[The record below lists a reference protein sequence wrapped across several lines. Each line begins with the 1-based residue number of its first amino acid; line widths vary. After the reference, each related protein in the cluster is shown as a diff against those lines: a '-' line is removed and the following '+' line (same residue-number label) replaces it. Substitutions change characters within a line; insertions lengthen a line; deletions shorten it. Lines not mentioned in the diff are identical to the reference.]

1 MKKLLPLLCL
11 CLATGVWAGN
21 RADVNADGL
30 VNAADLAVLGNV
42 VAGNLDIG
50 NYDLANVV
58 VVAPQGGDFTS
69 PLDAVNWVAAQSP
82 SATKRFLVLV
92 TPGVYHYSGQFKLP
106 SYTTLCGYG
115 PSNTR
120 LIQDGAGYEGVYAYE
135 VIDVSIAN
143 LQVEAPRWGVTAQ
156 ASINVR
162 LDHVVVSVDGD
173 VAYDLYGIVCRSSN
187 MEIVDCEIKATQSLE
202 NHAAYALFL
211 PYVASE
217 AAPSVRVRTSI
228 LAGAAA
234 TQGMGYYHGKNSGSW
249 GWALLFHCIL
259 GGETNSTTQLIRFAC
274 CDPNGNPEP

>member
-1 MKKLLPLLCL
+1 MKKLLPLICL
-11 CLATGVWAGN
+11 CLASFVWAGN
-21 RADVNADGL
+21 RADVNADGV
-30 VNAADLAVLGNV
+30 VNAADLTLLGNV

-69 PLDAVNWVAAQSP
+69 PMDAVNWVATQSP

-92 TPGVYHYSGQFKLP
+92 TPGVYHYTGQFMLP

-120 LIQDGAGYEGVYAYE
+120 LIQDGAGYQGVYAFG

-143 LQVEAPRWGVTAQ
+143 LQVEAPRTGVTAQ
-156 ASINVR
+156 TSANVR

-173 VAYDLYGIVCRSSN
+173 VANDLYGIVCRSSN
-187 MEIVDCEIKATQSLE
+187 MEVVDCEVRATQSLE
-202 NHAAYALFL
+202 NYAAFALFL

-217 AAPSVRVRTSI
+217 AQPSVRVRTTI
-228 LAGAAA
+228 LVAGAA
-234 TQGMGYYHGKNSGSW
+234 TQGMAYYHGKNSGGW
-249 GWALLFHCIL
+249 GWASLFHCIL
-259 GGETNSTTQLIRFAC
+259 VGDTNSVTQLVRFAC
-274 CDPNGNPEP
+274 CDQNGNPEP

>member
-1 MKKLLPLLCL
+1 MKKLLPLISL
-11 CLATGVWAGN
+11 CLASFVWAGN
-21 RADVNADGL
+21 RADVNADGV

-42 VAGNLDIG
+42 VPGNLDIG

-58 VVAPQGGDFTS
+58 VVAPQGGDFSS
-69 PLDAVNWVAAQSP
+69 PLDAVNWVATQSP
-82 SATKRFLVLV
+82 SSTKRFLVLV
-92 TPGVYHYSGQFKLP
+92 TPGVYHYTGQFMLP

-120 LIQDGAGYEGVYAYE
+120 LVQDGAGYQGVYAYE

-143 LQVEAPRWGVTAQ
+143 LQIEAPRYGVTAQ
-156 ASINVR
+156 ASTNVR

-173 VAYDLYGIVCRSSN
+173 VANDLYGIVCRSSN

-202 NHAAYALFL
+202 DHAAFALFL

-217 AAPSVRVRTSI
+217 AAPYVRVRTTI

-234 TQGMGYYHGKNSGSW
+234 TQGMGYTMAKTAAAGAGRCCSTASWPGKP
-249 GWALLFHCIL
+249 
-259 GGETNSTTQLIRFAC
+259 TR
-274 CDPNGNPEP
+274 